1 MGKVKKYNSGGT
13 FDWSSFLSGVN
24 PSGGGTDRFG
34 KPIPGMIPGGG
45 GIAGAAGI
53 VGGVADLFGS
63 KNEIKRQEGFRDD
76 AIAGAAKARKSLE
89 DEQMTISQAQRD
101 LATAGIRPTDLSP
114 MQAIQATE
122 IGALASDPRAL
133 MGGIGASSQRAQQ
146 NTMMAQQADLG
157 RELGAMG
164 KLADLEQGAL
174 DANTINQRALF
185 QGDYDRNLSD
195 KATALSNIETA
206 RQQKRDAWGN
216 IIGGVANV
224 GIAAATGGF
233 GGGGGGDALKNLTG
247 KSSGGSYEMGVPSMT
262 DNQTPYSTQ
271 TGLQGGFGL
280 QAHEG
285 ENYQSLQEQMAGGFG
300 LNPIQRR
307 LLRGFQ
313 EGGKV
318 KYQEGGQIPEELL
331 QQIMAENQGREEQ
344 PMEEEQPIV
353 QKTEGEF
360 DHDTNKK
367 AIVDEETGE
376 KEGEATGGEYI
387 LNPEQGDAIKSQYET
402 IVQMIDNGDEPT
414 LEELQNLFDAV
425 HEVFGQPQFNEA

>member
-24 PSGGGTDRFG
+24 PSGGGKDWTGQD
-34 KPIPGMIPGGG
+34 IPGMIPGGG

-185 QGDYDRNLSD
+185 QGDYDRSLAD
-195 KATALSNIETA
+195 KAQALANIETA

-216 IIGGVANV
+216 IISGVGNV

-233 GGGGGGDALKNLTG
+233 GGGGDVLKNLTG
-247 KSSGGSYEMGVPSMT
+247 SSKRQLDRNIGDPVEYSYGEEPLYGAKGGR
-262 DNQTPYSTQ
+262 
-271 TGLQGGFGL
+271 
-280 QAHEG
+280 
-285 ENYQSLQEQMAGGFG
+285 
-300 LNPIQRR
+300 I
-307 LLRGFQ
+307 
-313 EGGKV
+313 

-344 PMEEEQPIV
+344 PMEEEQPVV